1 MTYLTLTPPSP
12 VNTNFSDPITVPA
25 ELVEN
30 RIFLFGV
37 NTENL
42 EAAMVRPVLSETVLL
57 SAYIR

>member
-1 MTYLTLTPPSP
+1 MTLTPPSP

-37 NTENL
+37 NNENL
-42 EAAMVRPVLSETVLL
+42 DAAMVRPVLSETVLTK
-57 SAYIR
+57 